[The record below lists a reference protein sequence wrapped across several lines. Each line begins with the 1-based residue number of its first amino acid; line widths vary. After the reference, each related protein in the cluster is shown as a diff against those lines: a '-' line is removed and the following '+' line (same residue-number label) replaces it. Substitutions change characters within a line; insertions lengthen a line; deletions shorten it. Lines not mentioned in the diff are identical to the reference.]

1 MICRFSDLRNKEIV
15 NIKTGRKLGFVDD
28 VEFDTATAK
37 VCKLIAYGKSRFFG
51 LFGKEEDCT
60 VSWGEIEIIGE
71 DTILVHCNYPQ
82 QTKQKGGFLKSLL
95 K

>member
-1 MICRFSDLRNKEIV
+1 MICRFCDLHSKEII

-37 VCKLIAYGKSRFFG
+37 VCKLIVYGKSRFFG

-60 VSWGEIEIIGE
+60 VSWSDIEIIGE
-71 DTILVHCNYPQ
+71 DTILVCTDYSQ
-82 QTKQKGGFLKSLL
+82 QTKQKGNFLKSLL